1 MAQMT
6 YDLNGLKL
14 TESFEGLR
22 LVAYKDVHGIW
33 TIGYGHTG
41 AGVYSGLVI
50 DTAMADTLLQGDILH
65 AALCV
70 NRLVTHSIDQNQFD
84 ALVDFTFNV
93 GIGSFQSSAVLK
105 AVNAGNI
112 AAAAVALMT
121 WDKSGGRV
129 FDGLV
134 RRRTA
139 ERAFLIS

>member
-6 YDLNGLKL
+6 YDLAGLKL

-22 LVAYKDVHGIW
+22 LAAYKDVHGIW

-41 AGVYSGLVI
+41 PAVYAGLVV
-50 DTAMADTLLQGDILH
+50 DAAMAEILLKGDILH

-70 NRLVTHSIDQNQFD
+70 NRFVTHPIDQSQFD

-93 GIGSFQSSAVLK
+93 GVGSFQSSEVLR

-112 AAAAVALMT
+112 AAAAVAIMA